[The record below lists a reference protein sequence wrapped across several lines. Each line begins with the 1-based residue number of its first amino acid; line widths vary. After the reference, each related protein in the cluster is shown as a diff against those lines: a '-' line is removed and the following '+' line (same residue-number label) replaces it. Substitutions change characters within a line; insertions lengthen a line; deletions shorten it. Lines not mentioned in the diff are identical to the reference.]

1 MGNQFSIF
9 DYTRQPFAINKPIR
23 MVELFAGYG
32 SQSMAMERLG
42 VDSVCYKAIEVDKY
56 AMESFNQVHGTDFKP
71 TDICDVKGSDLE
83 IIDKDKYCYILTYSF
98 PCTDI
103 SVAGQM
109 QGMAEDSNT
118 RSSLLW
124 QVKRIL
130 SELNETDSLPQVLLM
145 ENVPAIISPVNKPH
159 YQKWLDFLDSLG
171 YSSYNEILNGCDF
184 GVAQNR
190 ERMFCVSLLGNY
202 NYKFPNPMELRK
214 CMEDYFEDL
223 TEEQAL
229 QLIVKSEKARDLL
242 VELDEKGELS
252 KL

>member
-1 MGNQFSIF
+1 
-9 DYTRQPFAINKPIR
+9 
-23 MVELFAGYG
+23 
-32 SQSMAMERLG
+32 
-42 VDSVCYKAIEVDKY
+42 
-56 AMESFNQVHGTDFKP
+56 
-71 TDICDVKGSDLE
+71 
-83 IIDKDKYCYILTYSF
+83 
-98 PCTDI
+98 
-103 SVAGQM
+103 M

-171 YSSYNEILNGCDF
+171 YSSYNQILNLCDY

-190 ERMFCVSLLGNY
+190 ERMFCLSILGDY
-202 NYKFPNPMELRK
+202 NYKFPNSMELRK
-214 CMEDYFEDL
+214 CMEDYFEPL

-229 QLIVKSEKARDLL
+229 QLVVKSEKARSLL
-242 VELDEKGELS
+242 IDLDEKGELT